1 MDISLPWSAAPF
13 HVTTIVL
20 VTPDCD
26 DSLRRWNL
34 YTQVSLMNDG
44 LTLVEE
50 SSTQDAI
57 VGVIH
62 LHYIKRQVL
71 GSSILDGAKRY

>member
-1 MDISLPWSAAPF
+1 
-13 HVTTIVL
+13 
-20 VTPDCD
+20 
-26 DSLRRWNL
+26 
-34 YTQVSLMNDG
+34 MNDG